1 MLPAEVTKHRF
12 TVEEYHKMGEAGIF
26 GEDDRVELID
36 GEVVEMNPIGP
47 RHARCVRRLNTLLGR
62 LAGRLAGGPYEVDVQ
77 NPVVLGEYGEP
88 QPDLAL
94 VREVPA
100 VRLPAPEDVALI
112 IEISDTTLSYDK
124 NVKLPRYARAG
135 IPEVWIVDL
144 QNETVEVYASP
155 EGGRYAV
162 VRRYGRGDELR
173 SETVPGLALPVEE
186 ILG

>member
-1 MLPAEVTKHRF
+1 MLPAEVKKHRF

-26 GEDDRVELID
+26 SEDDRVELID

-62 LAGRLAGGPYEVDVQ
+62 LAGGLVGGPYEVDVQ

-88 QPDLAL
+88 LPDLAL

-100 VRLPAPEDVALI
+100 ARLPTPGDIALI
-112 IEISDTTLSYDK
+112 IEVSDTTLAYDR

-144 QNETVEVYASP
+144 QNQTIEVHASS
-155 EGGRYAV
+155 EGERYARV
-162 VRRYGRGDELR
+162 QRYGRGDELR
-173 SETVPGLALPVEE
+173 SETVVGLALPVEA